1 MKILAADTSTPS
13 GSVAVME
20 GDRLLAEW
28 TFHSGHT
35 HNRRLLKTLDSV
47 LRELGWSLDGVEA
60 FAVTAGPGS
69 FTGLRIGLTTIKTLA
84 WSTGKPYVGIS
95 SLDVLA
101 APLAYSLHPV
111 CAVLD
116 AKKQQVYAA
125 LYRGNQKGEFLRASP
140 YQVMKPGELPG
151 RLTGPTILVG
161 DGWLLYRDL
170 FRQAMGESA
179 IEPPP
184 AFHTLRAGF
193 LADLA
198 QRRLLCGEAQDPV
211 SSVPLYVR
219 PSEAELRLPSA
230 SGPV

>member
-101 APLAYSLHPV
+101 APLAYSSHPV

-125 LYRGNQKGEFLRASP
+125 LYRGNQRGEPLRASP
-140 YQVMKPGELPG
+140 YQVMGPGELPG
-151 RLTGPTILVG
+151 RLTEPTILVG

-179 IEPPP
+179 LEPPP

-219 PSEAELRLPSA
+219 PSEAELRLSPA
-230 SGPV
+230 PAPA